1 METEGFVNEA
11 IKLKVILN
19 DNRIEK
25 VILPSQPDSPNELM
39 STLKEKLH
47 RKFDFSLLYEDPDF
61 NNELYNL
68 ETIEDLPS
76 PRATVKVL
84 RIRRDTDLGLTR
96 VSASELQDA
105 PPERLGRWPEVFVI
119 PTLSMEV
126 EFALREGNCAYLRHE
141 TVLKITRDQKHNILG
156 RMAWTIFNLI
166 MVHEM
171 MKENRDLPLINQH
184 TQKTFALRR
193 KEIVKSSPS
202 VEHLRTRWPALFLE
216 VQLHAEFQRITNQSL
231 QQTFY
236 TALDHHTPR
245 LLTLFR
251 EKEGK
256 STTHVGISQHH
267 EVVGGIPI
275 RPAHVSV
282 VLEDKIVMTNSRS
295 WPDAL
300 GVVFGLLYSLH
311 LNYPKALGS
320 TSEFMQ
326 KVFLNLDDGKLKP
339 KLLALKNEL
348 LA

>member
-1 METEGFVNEA
+1 
-11 IKLKVILN
+11 
-19 DNRIEK
+19 
-25 VILPSQPDSPNELM
+25 
-39 STLKEKLH
+39 
-47 RKFDFSLLYEDPDF
+47 
-61 NNELYNL
+61 
-68 ETIEDLPS
+68 
-76 PRATVKVL
+76 
-84 RIRRDTDLGLTR
+84 
-96 VSASELQDA
+96 
-105 PPERLGRWPEVFVI
+105 
-119 PTLSMEV
+119 
-126 EFALREGNCAYLRHE
+126 
-141 TVLKITRDQKHNILG
+141 
-156 RMAWTIFNLI
+156 

-184 TQKTFALRR
+184 MQKTFALRHQ
-193 KEIVKSSPS
+193 EIVQSSPT

-216 VQLHAEFQRITNQSL
+216 AQVHAEFQRITNQSL

-236 TALDHHTPR
+236 SALDHHTPR

-256 STTHVGISQHH
+256 STESVQRAVGELSNPGILDGVSILSVVGQHN

-275 RPAHVSV
+275 RPAHVSI

-300 GVVFGLLYSLH
+300 VVVFGLLYSLH
-311 LNYPKALGS
+311 LNFPIVLGS

-339 KLLALKNEL
+339 KRLALKNEL